1 MNQESWFSKVLY
13 DLLPIVNDVHFP
25 KNWYITLAFVAEVFV
40 AIKLMRNR
48 SELHRRNSS
57 DPRTRRRMAK
67 SLANEYNLFTSLI
80 TLFPVLGMLG
90 TVIAL
95 LGLDTSPEKLE
106 AAQSS
111 FFTALTSTAA
121 GLIFSAV
128 FKVMH
133 AWIGQDT
140 ERLIAENTRAAAE
153 QDDSDDGEAL
163 L

>member
-1 MNQESWFSKVLY
+1 MEQESWLYKVVY
-13 DLLPIVNDVHFP
+13 DLLPVIGDAHFP
-25 KNWYITLAFVAEVFV
+25 KNWYITLALLAEAVV
-40 AIKLMRNR
+40 SVRLMRHR
-48 SELHRRNSS
+48 SELRERNTSEPRIRRH
-57 DPRTRRRMAK
+57 TAK
-67 SLANEYNLFTSLI
+67 MLANEYNLFTSLI

-106 AAQSS
+106 AAQAS

-121 GLIFSAV
+121 GLIFSAI

-140 ERLIAENTRAAAE
+140 ERLIEENTRVGQPESEPDDAE
-153 QDDSDDGEAL
+153 VL